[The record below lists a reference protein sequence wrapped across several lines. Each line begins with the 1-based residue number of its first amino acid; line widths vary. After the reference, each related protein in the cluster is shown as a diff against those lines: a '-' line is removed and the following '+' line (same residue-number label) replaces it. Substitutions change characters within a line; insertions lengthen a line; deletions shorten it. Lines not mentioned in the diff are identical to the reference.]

1 MFVGFLGG
9 LGLLGFRAWGLGA
22 RAFYTLRSDH
32 GRELLQRPTFRAS
45 ALGGLGFKGIR
56 ISSGLPKMRD
66 AIHLGRVPLTRI
78 IVFWVLYF
86 WKRPCSGN
94 VRRDTQSGPCS
105 VWGVLRDITVK
116 QKQR

>member
-32 GRELLQRPTFRAS
+32 GRELLKRPTFRAS

-56 ISSGLPKMRD
+56 I
-66 AIHLGRVPLTRI
+66 
-78 IVFWVLYF
+78 
-86 WKRPCSGN
+86 
-94 VRRDTQSGPCS
+94 
-105 VWGVLRDITVK
+105 
-116 QKQR
+116 